1 MLPTSWKEPVVDDQ
15 THQPTW
21 TCSEVVKQQNSSQW
35 WPQRYHQVHRIIRS
49 TIRPRCTELSPG
61 PRWFLLL
68 RPVVDAPPKGPSI
81 DAPAGLSFTT
91 ISNTQMISFSH
102 LPPCCSVPIHH
113 LYVSVSDSRSAWAC
127 AALRLSLLGLS
138 TRGRR
143 SGQSLDETYVN
154 PVVCSDFLCLACRK
168 SMFDLLKMS

>member
-1 MLPTSWKEPVVDDQ
+1 MLPISWKEPVVDDQ

-35 WPQRYHQVHRIIRS
+35 WPQRYHQVHGIIRS
-49 TIRPRCTELSPG
+49 TIRPCCTELSPG

-102 LPPCCSVPIHH
+102 LPPCCNVPIHH
-113 LYVSVSDSRSAWAC
+113 LYVKCEWQQVSLSMCCVATVVTRFVHKRAPKRPKSWWNVCKSRCLQW
-127 AALRLSLLGLS
+127 LSLF
-138 TRGRR
+138 
-143 SGQSLDETYVN
+143 SL
-154 PVVCSDFLCLACRK
+154 
-168 SMFDLLKMS
+168 